1 MIEVYL
7 KSKGKYKYN
16 AKAIYDNGKFIL
28 KKGSIINSYEASSE
42 RFKFSSILKKIKNDK
57 TIVVDNKIQ
66 KDIEFSSATK
76 AGIFVCGYSMNGPD
90 RWKTADGKKLKD
102 VIGGEKNE

>member
-1 MIEVYL
+1 MIELYL

-16 AKAIYDNGKFIL
+16 ANAIYRDGKIIV
-28 KKGSIINSYEASSE
+28 KKGSIINSCIAKSE
-42 RFKFSSILKKIKNDK
+42 KFKFSSVLEKLKSDESLI
-57 TIVVDNKIQ
+57 IDNKLQ

-90 RWKTADGKKLKD
+90 RWKTSDGKKLKD
-102 VIGGEKNE
+102 VIGGKKDE